1 MSLARAPKNL
11 GASVRARL
19 LELARRRG
27 VEFQLVLSEFAIER
41 LLYRLGASSHA
52 ERFVLK
58 GAMLFK
64 LWSDDLHRATWDLD
78 LLGRGANTVAEVM
91 AAMRELCAIDADD
104 GIVFDLES
112 LTGEEIRAA
121 EEYAGVRVRFEA
133 RLAGARIPVQV
144 DVGFGDAIVP
154 TPIRETYPTLLA
166 HESPRI
172 LVYPREA
179 VVAEKLEAMV
189 TLGVTNGRM
198 KDFYDVHLLASSFP
212 FDGPLLARAIR
223 AAFERRGT
231 PLPATQPLV
240 LTREFLGAPERQILW
255 RAFLRRGRLQG
266 PPDAAQLAEAL
277 QRFLGPVLMALAHGG
292 PFSARW
298 QTGGPWEVASP
309 SRSMSA

>member
-1 MSLARAPKNL
+1 
-11 GASVRARL
+11 
-19 LELARRRG
+19 
-27 VEFQLVLSEFAIER
+27 
-41 LLYRLGASSHA
+41 
-52 ERFVLK
+52 
-58 GAMLFK
+58 
-64 LWSDDLHRATWDLD
+64 
-78 LLGRGANTVAEVM
+78 M